1 VRGQVAENLSLP
13 VGKRVDHHDR
23 LLETEDVLTP
33 HTLENVGEH
42 QLRNITVEL
51 KHLT

>member
-1 VRGQVAENLSLP
+1 VWG
-13 VGKRVDHHDR
+13 
-23 LLETEDVLTP
+23 DVLTP

-42 QLRNITVEL
+42 QLRNITIEL